1 MMTDS
6 HITEEPTVLVEE
18 KDGDILLITLN
29 RPRARNALNLAVWED
44 LEAAISRAEGPT
56 PPRAVIV
63 TGAGNFF
70 SAGGDLKS
78 TPAMGDGALAPAAR
92 LELGQKIIRR
102 LHNLPVPVI
111 AAVEGGAYGIGW
123 SLALACDLIV
133 SSDEAR
139 YCAPFLSLGLVP
151 DGGCVWFLRRKLG
164 AYQAS
169 EIILSERVVGAQEAS
184 DLGLVSKLVPA
195 GSAVGTALE
204 MAAGFAKGNRH
215 SVELTKRLMRDADTS
230 DLATSHALELAYC
243 SICQTGPEVAKMRAE
258 RAAKAK
264 EKEKGK

>member
-1 MMTDS
+1 MTETQTS
-6 HITEEPTVLVEE
+6 EEPTVLVEE
-18 KDGDILLITLN
+18 KDNDILLITLN
-29 RPRARNALNLAVWED
+29 RPRSRNALNLQVWEELD
-44 LEAAISRAEGPT
+44 AAVRKAEGAT
-56 PPRAVIV
+56 PPRAVIL
-63 TGAGNFF
+63 TGAGGFF

-78 TPAMGDGALAPAAR
+78 TPALGDGALAPAAR

-102 LHNLPVPVI
+102 LHDLPVPVI

-123 SLALACDLIV
+123 SLALAGDLII

-169 EIILSERVVGAQEAS
+169 EIILSERVVDANEAS

-195 GSAVGTALE
+195 GSAIDTAIK

-215 SVELTKRLMRDADTS
+215 SVELTKRLMRDADGS
-230 DLATSHALELAYC
+230 DLAASHAQELAYC

-264 EKEKGK
+264 EKEK